1 MYYLTKAKEIA
12 LNNSHDYHLAAWAKK
27 GSSVIF
33 GTNSDRSSAKFKRV
47 HPDGTEGFHLHAEM
61 DLIRQFKPGE
71 VSEMRVI
78 RFSKNG
84 TPTMSKP
91 CLYCQKFLRKHGVK
105 KVHYTEWDGSW
116 ETMRL

>member
-1 MYYLTKAKEIA
+1 MYYLTKAREVA
-12 LNNSHDYHLAAWAKK
+12 LNNSHEYHLAAWAKK

-33 GTNSDRSSAKFKRV
+33 GTNSDRSSTKFKRI

-71 VSEMRVI
+71 VSAIRVA
-78 RFSKNG
+78 RFAKNG

-91 CLYCQKFLRKHGVK
+91 CLYCQRFLRKHGVR

-116 ETMRL
+116 KIMRP

>member
-1 MYYLTKAKEIA
+1 MYYLTKAREVA
-12 LNNSHDYHLAAWAKK
+12 LNNSHEYHLAAWAKK

-33 GTNSDRSSAKFKRV
+33 GTNSDRSSTKFKRI

-71 VSEMRVI
+71 VSAIRVA
-78 RFSKNG
+78 RFAKNG

-91 CLYCQKFLRKHGVK
+91 CLYCQRFLRKHGVR

-116 ETMRL
+116 KTMRP